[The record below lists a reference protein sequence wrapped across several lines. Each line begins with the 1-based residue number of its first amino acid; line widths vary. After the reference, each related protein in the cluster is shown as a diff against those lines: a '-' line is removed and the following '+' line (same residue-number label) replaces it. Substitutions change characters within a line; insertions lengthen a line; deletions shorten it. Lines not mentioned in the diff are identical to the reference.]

1 MALQQKKGPE
11 VPPRLSIELPMR
23 RPPPPPPTL
32 RTMPEIFEIS

>member
-11 VPPRLSIELPMR
+11 VPPRLSVELPM
-23 RPPPPPPTL
+23 